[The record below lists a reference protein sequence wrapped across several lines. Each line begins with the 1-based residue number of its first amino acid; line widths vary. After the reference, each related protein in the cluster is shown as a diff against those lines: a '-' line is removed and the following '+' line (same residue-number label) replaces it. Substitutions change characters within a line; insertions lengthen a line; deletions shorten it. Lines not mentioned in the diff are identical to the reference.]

1 MALTREQ
8 AEFVLVVRTK
18 SLLAEAEL
26 SDSAG
31 ANPDLNDP
39 LAWALMRLDIEP
51 GNITAVADSDLA
63 SLAGDQVNAFL
74 DLAELRLLQ
83 TVYQRLTRVDI
94 TVGPR
99 SERYDQLAQ
108 RIQKAIEG
116 RRKDI
121 AVDHGIG
128 LGTLDAG
135 VISLD
140 FMAKDTDGDYHT
152 GG

>member
-8 AEFVLVVRTK
+8 AEFVLVVRTR
-18 SLLAEAEL
+18 SLLGEAEM

-31 ANPDLNDP
+31 GNPDLNDP

-63 SLAGDQVNAFL
+63 NLASAHVNAFL

-83 TVYQRLTRVDI
+83 TVYQRLTQVDL

-108 RIQKAIEG
+108 RIQKAIES

-121 AVDHGIG
+121 AADYGIG
-128 LGTLDAG
+128 QGALDAG
-135 VISLD
+135 VVSLD

>member
-8 AEFVLVVRTK
+8 AEFVLVVRTR
-18 SLLAEAEL
+18 SLLAEAEM

-31 ANPDLNDP
+31 NNPDLNDP
-39 LAWALMRLDIEP
+39 LAWALMRLDVEP
-51 GNITAVADSDLA
+51 GTITAIADSDLA
-63 SLAGDQVNAFL
+63 GLASDQINAFL

-83 TVYQRLTRVDI
+83 TIYQQLVRVDL

-99 SERYDQLAQ
+99 AERYDQLAQ
-108 RIQKAIEG
+108 RVQKAIES
-116 RRKDI
+116 RQKAI
-121 AVDHGIG
+121 AADHGIG

-135 VISLD
+135 VVSLD
-140 FMAKDTDGDYHT
+140 FIAKSSDSSWHT